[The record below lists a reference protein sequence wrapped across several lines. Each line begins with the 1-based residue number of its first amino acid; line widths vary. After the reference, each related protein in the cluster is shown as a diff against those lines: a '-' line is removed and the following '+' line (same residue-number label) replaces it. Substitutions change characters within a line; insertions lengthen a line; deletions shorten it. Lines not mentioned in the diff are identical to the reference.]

1 MRTHFA
7 SVSSGLFWNHASSL
21 WSPRTRNGIVSPPG
35 ANAVGGQ
42 RGARPG
48 TAREHT
54 HGQHSKTITLSR
66 MHVRVQRLLNK
77 CQRTPISLSRA
88 HTKHRRSGG
97 RRAARRCR
105 SGVSHATLALPVGQG
120 ASPTTAAHGA
130 GGRELHAGATTRD
143 ELGDDAKHGRRTSAV
158 LNLPPGWPPHLC
170 GPQQAW

>member
-42 RGARPG
+42 RGARP
-48 TAREHT
+48 AREHT

-105 SGVSHATLALPVGQG
+105 SGVSHATLALPLWGKVQAPLRRRTAREG
-120 ASPTTAAHGA
+120 ASCM
-130 GGRELHAGATTRD
+130 L
-143 ELGDDAKHGRRTSAV
+143 GRRPVTSLVMMRNMAAAPSAV

>member
-42 RGARPG
+42 RGARP
-48 TAREHT
+48 AREHT
-54 HGQHSKTITLSR
+54 RAAQQDYHSFAHARASAEVTEQVPKNT
-66 MHVRVQRLLNK
+66 N
-77 CQRTPISLSRA
+77 ISLTRA
-88 HTKHRRSGG
+88 HEAQAQRRQAGSKAVQVRGQP
-97 RRAARRCR
+97 RHPR
-105 SGVSHATLALPVGQG
+105 SSPVGQG

>member
-105 SGVSHATLALPVGQG
+105 SGVSHATLALPLWGKVQAPLRRRTAREG
-120 ASPTTAAHGA
+120 ASCM
-130 GGRELHAGATTRD
+130 L
-143 ELGDDAKHGRRTSAV
+143 GRRPVTSLVMMRNMAAAPSAV
-158 LNLPPGWPPHLC
+158 LNLPPGW
-170 GPQQAW
+170 

>member
-42 RGARPG
+42 RGARP
-48 TAREHT
+48 AREHT

-143 ELGDDAKHGRRTSAV
+143 ELGDDAKHGRRTVCGPQLAAGMAAV
-158 LNLPPGWPPHLC
+158 LNRPGEGFP
-170 GPQQAW
+170 